1 VDTIVTAA
9 LHKGHDFSQTDIC
22 TYRNNLNKILLTT
35 IEPRKE
41 WAVNFCY
48 QGNSLFLDIT
58 KVGQASYANQDR
70 FSYYGYHFESVCSGH
85 VAGSEEVDPSSEFG
99 IVVLYRLGAHTILM
113 GAEVDGFDPQ
123 APPDCG
129 PTNGKPYVEMKTYR
143 IPSHPRAEAVMYGE
157 KHPRWW
163 VQSFLAGVPLMVLG
177 GRDDKGMLQKIH
189 QVPVQKL
196 PELSA
201 AAGMPWDPQQLL
213 SFGEAVL
220 DWMLQLAAAEPG
232 VQMCA
237 HYNPNQGIIESRVV
251 AVEDPGGDMAQRLEE
266 LLLTPGDEMDEDRA
280 GEGDG
285 ERQD

>member
-1 VDTIVTAA
+1 MHTVTGLRHCDAH
-9 LHKGHDFSQTDIC
+9 LQIS
-22 TYRNNLNKILLTT
+22 
-35 IEPRKE
+35 
-41 WAVNFCY
+41 
-48 QGNSLFLDIT
+48 
-58 KVGQASYANQDR
+58 
-70 FSYYGYHFESVCSGH
+70 
-85 VAGSEEVDPSSEFG
+85 
-99 IVVLYRLGAHTILM
+99 RL
-113 GAEVDGFDPQ
+113 
-123 APPDCG
+123 
-129 PTNGKPYVEMKTYR
+129 
-143 IPSHPRAEAVMYGE
+143 
-157 KHPRWW
+157 
-163 VQSFLAGVPLMVLG
+163 VPLIGPAPLDVVWL
-177 GRDDKGMLQKIH
+177 LQIH

-237 HYNPNQGIIESRVV
+237 QYNPNQGVIESRVV

-285 ERQD
+285 